1 MIKRK
6 PCFNCNHKLPLFMFS
21 KSNTPPIKFSQ
32 GRSYVCKICTFY
44 IARDRVCRK
53 LDNGKFV
60 VVQLTLKERI
70 KELWK

>member
-1 MIKRK
+1 
-6 PCFNCNHKLPLFMFS
+6 MFS

>member
-1 MIKRK
+1 
-6 PCFNCNHKLPLFMFS
+6 MFS
-21 KSNTPPIKFSQ
+21 KSATPPIKFSQ

-44 IARDRVCRK
+44 IARDKVCRK

-70 KELWK
+70 EELWK